1 MISGSSILRQA
12 QDFQHAA
19 RTPVR
24 APDRYFATL
33 YNTQAFSSK
42 LPSAQ
47 NIVKLYRMVMGLNAY
62 IGSGPGKKAG
72 IWVETEMEKYQC
84 IQCGHCCLN
93 LYDAFCTSAYEEDMI
108 RWEEE
113 GRWDMQKKL
122 TVTIDEE
129 VYEGLREV
137 IGPRKISRF
146 IEDLVRPH
154 VIKKE
159 IYAAYKEM
167 AADEVRESEALEW
180 AEATFG
186 DVNDEAR

>member
-1 MISGSSILRQA
+1 
-12 QDFQHAA
+12 
-19 RTPVR
+19 
-24 APDRYFATL
+24 
-33 YNTQAFSSK
+33 
-42 LPSAQ
+42 
-47 NIVKLYRMVMGLNAY
+47 
-62 IGSGPGKKAG
+62 
-72 IWVETEMEKYQC
+72 
-84 IQCGHCCLN
+84 
-93 LYDAFCTSAYEEDMI
+93 
-108 RWEEE
+108 
-113 GRWDMQKKL
+113 MQRKL

-167 AADEVRESEALEW
+167 AADEVRETEALEW

-186 DVNDEAR
+186 DISDEAR